1 MTFKKIILGDTEEI
15 KILSQE
21 ASSIVKE
28 YYDPLLGSEQNDYMI
43 NQFQSVSSLT
53 EQLQKGYQYYFVCEN
68 DKNIGFLAFVPKEN
82 ELYLSKFYLEKS
94 ARGKGYART
103 MMNFVIENARKMKAA
118 SITLN
123 VNKHNVTKYIYEK
136 LGFVRI
142 RSEKIDIG
150 SGYYMDDYVYE
161 YQLLKK

>member
-53 EQLQKGYQYYFVCEN
+53 EQLQKGYQCYFVCEN

>member
-1 MTFKKIILGDTEEI
+1 
-15 KILSQE
+15 
-21 ASSIVKE
+21 
-28 YYDPLLGSEQNDYMI
+28 
-43 NQFQSVSSLT
+43 
-53 EQLQKGYQYYFVCEN
+53 
-68 DKNIGFLAFVPKEN
+68 
-82 ELYLSKFYLEKS
+82 
-94 ARGKGYART
+94 

>member
-82 ELYLSKFYLEKS
+82 ELYLSKFYLEK
-94 ARGKGYART
+94 
-103 MMNFVIENARKMKAA
+103 VQEEKAMP
-118 SITLN
+118 
-123 VNKHNVTKYIYEK
+123 E
-136 LGFVRI
+136 
-142 RSEKIDIG
+142 
-150 SGYYMDDYVYE
+150 
-161 YQLLKK
+161 Q